1 MRRNRQ
7 SVRRREPSHQP
18 LSSGRDAG
26 RLAAARERNIMTS
39 APFLQRHL
47 GDYLLVAQLSED
59 PLGTVFRALYAVDER
74 RFVRLRILRSEDL
87 LPEPIEKTV
96 SRHAGS
102 LGGLVHDALVSRP
115 QLDSVDGIPFM
126 TWDEAAGW
134 TLDTMLARV
143 RAFGIRIPAEYALL
157 IAERIAT
164 ALEHSQRAGG
174 DGPEG
179 RHGLLWPGFI
189 TISYDAAVR
198 VGGFGVADGIRP
210 SLSRGRIAAEIA
222 PYVAPEA
229 RTGRPGPS
237 SDVYSLGA
245 ILVEL
250 LTARRPAPDGPS
262 AELRAADPRS
272 DELQRFLQRCL
283 APEAERFA
291 TPADAHRALQ
301 QIVTGNPFS
310 LYTANLAL
318 FLYKL
323 LNPESQSVAPVVRLG
338 VHQSRRDARPGRGRH
353 AGARGGRELRRVAT
367 PPRVPSARADRRGS
381 ARRARWNPSSPSD
394 PSKLRLPR
402 RPSAAA
408 DDDGPFAAAESE
420 VERLSLW
427 RDPASILS
435 PRAGRSHRGGDAR
448 DATPRRGAA
457 TSRAAGCG
465 MAPSRR
471 SARRGG
477 RADGRRLSRGE
488 PHLAARVAGSG
499 PVARLEKPLAAA
511 PAPPAGDRRSRIADL
526 DSPRPRRFRSARGSR
541 RDDGE
546 PSARAGDPSR
556 LRAQASRRFNRSCAV
571 PPRSCAFAP
580 RSPASRP
587 TASTRA
593 KRPAI
598 SSEKDATARR
608 KANGSSARRS
618 TNRLSSRSRERRASS
633 RRRRSS
639 PGKTRSAA
647 RASRELRRPASQRLG
662 VPSSSRYHLP
672 LVRKHTLARAR
683 LKPGVTE
690 ETLPEPRPSDAA
702 GAGGPAPV
710 IAGPRAHLLGPGEA
724 RPEAGRDRH
733 RPDHAGGGLRL
744 REPRH
749 ARRALEGRVLPL
761 PHARLPPA
769 GAPRRDVPDRRATAS
784 RSGPRAR

>member
-1 MRRNRQ
+1 
-7 SVRRREPSHQP
+7 
-18 LSSGRDAG
+18 
-26 RLAAARERNIMTS
+26 MTS

-47 GDYLLVAQLSED
+47 GDYLLVAQLSDD

-87 LPEPIEKTV
+87 LPAPIEKAI

-157 IAERIAT
+157 IAERVAT
-164 ALEHSQRAGG
+164 ALEHAQRAGG
-174 DGPEG
+174 DGPEA

-210 SLSRGRIAAEIA
+210 SLSRGRISAEIA

-229 RTGRPGPS
+229 RTGRSGPS

-323 LNPESQSVAPVVRLG
+323 LNPESQSVAPSSDWESTNPVVMHGRTP
-338 VHQSRRDARPGRGRH
+338 AAPPEPGP
-353 AGARGGRELRRVAT
+353 APVSAPAETETPAVA
-367 PPRVPSARADRRGS
+367 PSARVPPEPVVEARGEVVETVE
-381 ARRARWNPSSPSD
+381 
-394 PSKLRLPR
+394 
-402 RPSAAA
+402 AA
-408 DDDGPFAAAESE
+408 DPLEALAPEAAEATAEVQDDAPFAAAESA

-427 RDPASILS
+427 RDAGPASASASASTFNS
-435 PRAGRSHRGGDAR
+435 PL
-448 DATPRRGAA
+448 GAA
-457 TSRAAGCG
+457 APIEVVTRATRLLGEAPGRRAAAG
-465 MAPSRR
+465 AEWRR
-471 SARRGG
+471 PA
-477 RADGRRLSRGE
+477 AA
-488 PHLAARVAGSG
+488 LAAAAGLTVAVFLVASRISLPASREMA
-499 PVARLEKPLAAA
+499 PVARLEKPVAGGPAA
-511 PAPPAGDRRSRIADL
+511 PAVAIAAPA
-526 DSPRPRRFRSARGSR
+526 SASASASLTSSSTTAAESLAPA
-541 RDDGE
+541 E
-546 PSARAGDPSR
+546 PAAMTANVP
-556 LRAQASRRFNRSCAV
+556 RAQAIRL
-571 PPRSCAFAP
+571 
-580 RSPASRP
+580 ASVH
-587 TASTRA
+587 
-593 KRPAI
+593 K
-598 SSEKDATARR
+598 
-608 KANGSSARRS
+608 
-618 TNRLSSRSRERRASS
+618 
-633 RRRRSS
+633 
-639 PGKTRSAA
+639 A
-647 RASRELRRPASQRLG
+647 RAVAPELRRPAEEQRL
-662 VPSSSRYHLP
+662 RAA
-672 LVRKHTLARAR
+672 LARIEADRVNAR
-683 LKPGVTE
+683 E
-690 ETLPEPRPSDAA
+690 AA
-702 GAGGPAPV
+702 GDIFG
-710 IAGPRAHLLGPGEA
+710 
-724 RPEAGRDRH
+724 
-733 RPDHAGGGLRL
+733 
-744 REPRH
+744 
-749 ARRALEGRVLPL
+749 EGR
-761 PHARLPPA
+761 HSEEEGERLLRA
-769 GAPRRDVPDRRATAS
+769 QEYESAQLAFSRAASLFQKAQELSWEDKVRRS
-784 RSGPRAR
+784 SLSGTP